1 MKKKNRVLIILVVLL
16 AILCGSYIG
25 VIKFK
30 DAQEQKQQ
38 EASEAEEEANKIV
51 LNQMDSISRISF
63 NTTDGELAFNYH
75 DDAWHYEADEAFPL
89 NTSKINL
96 IQNNLNPL
104 EATRKLEEKE
114 ELANYGLAEP
124 SKKVTIADASGNQKI
139 LNIGSVNEYTGDY
152 YVSIE
157 GDENVYTIGS
167 ALISSLDIT
176 LNDLIQLDT
185 LPSLSESNITQIEWK
200 NGIEDVIY
208 KKEERV
214 KETEESQSDGTSS
227 EESQTQDSTSETS
240 SEPETETVW
249 TETRNGTTADLNDS
263 SKITDAISTISQLAV
278 QSSEN
283 YNVSED
289 QLASYGLDEASGR
302 TLIITYNDMTSENQE
317 SKTITL
323 RIGNLSAQETSYYCV
338 RMDDSQQVSRIAAFN
353 LDSIISNLEQVGEP
367 VEVTIPETEA
377 ISSETEVSEAVADS
391 TAQEN

>member
-75 DDAWHYEADEAFPL
+75 DDAWYYEADEAFPL

-124 SKKVTIADASGNQKI
+124 SKKVTITDASGNQKI

-200 NGIEDVIY
+200 NSTENVIY

-214 KETEESQSDGTSS
+214 KETEESQETSS

>member
-25 VIKFK
+25 VIKYK

-63 NTTDGELAFNYH
+63 NTTDGELAFNYQ

-124 SKKVTIADASGNQKI
+124 SKKVTITDASGNQKI

-200 NGIEDVIY
+200 NSTENVIY

-214 KETEESQSDGTSS
+214 KETEESQETSS

-367 VEVTIPETEA
+367 IEVTIPETEA